1 MCVSELGFALDDE
14 SPSSPCIY
22 ALSLSHSEIDSYCR
36 HHLTEWEKR
45 GLGIT
50 HAQNPSKKELLF
62 LASARVTMCVCVS
75 TKRQH
80 HAGRCDDD
88 DEDAEKE
95 EGGSHP
101 KKMSF
106 PPARCTHTGLL
117 PRISSCCRFPSSS
130 SSISNSTVRHQQLI
144 RRLYASS
151 SSFLGKSAVKTHNGS
166 LQLHLPF
173 ITPAK
178 TNVKKPADHQPAQAV
193 KYKDWRFQFVCDAV

>member
-1 MCVSELGFALDDE
+1 MMRALLLPVST
-14 SPSSPCIY
+14 
-22 ALSLSHSEIDSYCR
+22 LSLSHSEIDSYCR

-130 SSISNSTVRHQQLI
+130 SSISNSTVRHL
-144 RRLYASS
+144 RPLRTRVYDACLMA
-151 SSFLGKSAVKTHNGS
+151 AVLEEEEEEAMGRMRERERAEVRKGR
-166 LQLHLPF
+166 
-173 ITPAK
+173 K
-178 TNVKKPADHQPAQAV
+178 
-193 KYKDWRFQFVCDAV
+193 